1 MRTLESIALGIPEV
15 LLPREGVDPTKWA
28 VIACDQY
35 TSEPEYWAKTAAVVG
50 DAPSTLNLIYPE
62 VFLHEPEADKAAR
75 IARIRET
82 MARYLAQ
89 GLFRTE
95 EGIVY
100 VERKTGGHIRRGLV
114 VALDLE
120 AYDYRKGA
128 STLIRA
134 TEGTILDRIPPR
146 VRIRDGAPLETPH
159 IMVLID
165 DPADTVIGPLAAA
178 KDRMPRL
185 YDFELMLGSGRLA
198 GYRIAD
204 PAVEAGI
211 ARSLSALADPRAFA
225 SRYGLPAGT
234 PVLLYAMGDGN
245 HSLATA
251 KTIWETTKEKA
262 ADKTAVMASPLRYA
276 MVELV
281 NLHDPALVFEPI
293 HRVVFDIAPGRDLA
307 AEAKAYFDGRAEH
320 VPMLLRAHHEG
331 DGRGAVRPAPQDRD
345 RLPDR
350 VRHARDRGLG
360 AEPPGRLPAGLPG
373 RLHEERRGPGDRLH
387 PRHRQHDQ
395 PGRQAREHGLH
406 PPGHAQGG
414 PVQDRHPGRRHA
426 PQDLLH
432 GRGLGE
438 AVLHGSPPARLKA
451 GRRSDQAAAKRDPD
465 ETRGGQDGESG
476 GKGIP
481 RPPRSGWPIRRPPA
495 RRAWGPRASHS
506 GHTSP

>member
-1 MRTLESIALGIPEV
+1 MRTFESIALGIPEV
-15 LLPREGVDPTKWA
+15 LLPREGIDPTKWA

-128 STLIRA
+128 TTLIRA

-198 GYRIAD
+198 GYRVAD

-211 ARSLSALADPRAFA
+211 VRSLSALADPRAFA
-225 SRYGLPAGT
+225 AKLRPAGRH
-234 PVLLYAMGDGN
+234 A
-245 HSLATA
+245 
-251 KTIWETTKEKA
+251 
-262 ADKTAVMASPLRYA
+262 R
-276 MVELV
+276 
-281 NLHDPALVFEPI
+281 PALRHGRRQPL
-293 HRVVFDIAPGRDLA
+293 PGHGQDDLGDDQGEGRRQDRRHGLA
-307 AEAKAYFDGRAEH
+307 ASLRHGRAGQ
-320 VPMLLRAHHEG
+320 PPRPGPGLRAH
-331 DGRGAVRPAPQDRD
+331 
-345 RLPDR
+345 
-350 VRHARDRGLG
+350 
-360 AEPPGRLPAGLPG
+360 PPGGL
-373 RLHEERRGPGDRLH
+373 
-387 PRHRQHDQ
+387 RHR
-395 PGRQAREHGLH
+395 AR
-406 PPGHAQGG
+406 
-414 PVQDRHPGRRHA
+414 
-426 PQDLLH
+426 
-432 GRGLGE
+432 
-438 AVLHGSPPARLKA
+438 
-451 GRRSDQAAAKRDPD
+451 AATWR
-465 ETRGGQDGESG
+465 
-476 GKGIP
+476 P
-481 RPPRSGWPIRRPPA
+481 RPRPTSTAAPNTFRCA
-495 RRAWGPRASHS
+495 AS
-506 GHTSP
+506 TS